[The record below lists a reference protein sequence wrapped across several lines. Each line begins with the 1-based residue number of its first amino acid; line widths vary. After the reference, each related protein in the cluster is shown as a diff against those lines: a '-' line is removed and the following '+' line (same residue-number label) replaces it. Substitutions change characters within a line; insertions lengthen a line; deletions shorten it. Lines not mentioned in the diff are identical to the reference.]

1 MACLS
6 LCLFFF
12 RMKGYRLGQL
22 LEIINVSGNDDVE
35 GVIKDAEAT
44 RVVSGQDTDRTVI
57 IKDT

>member
-1 MACLS
+1 
-6 LCLFFF
+6 
-12 RMKGYRLGQL
+12 MKGYKLGQL

-35 GVIKDAEAT
+35 GVIKDTEAT